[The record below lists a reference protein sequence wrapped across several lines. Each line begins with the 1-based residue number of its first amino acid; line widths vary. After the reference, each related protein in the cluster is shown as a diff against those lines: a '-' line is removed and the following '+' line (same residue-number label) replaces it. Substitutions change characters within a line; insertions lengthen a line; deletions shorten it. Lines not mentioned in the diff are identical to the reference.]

1 MASPTDLGPADE
13 AATPQRGGLA
23 PGLPAGARRSS
34 NRGSWTLRLGTAV
47 VAVLFAVPLTWLVL
61 ESFGVGGAAQSLAL
75 GRPLLNSV
83 LLASS
88 VAATTAVMGT
98 AAAWVTMR
106 TDVPLARLWRA
117 LLPLPLVIPS
127 FIGAFTLLAA
137 FAPGGLLDRLLPD
150 AVTLPRLG
158 GFWGAYA
165 VLTLLTYPYVFLPVS
180 ARLRQLPASLEESA
194 RLLGR
199 GGWTSFVNVVLP
211 QTWSAVLAGGL
222 LVFLYTVSD
231 FGAVQLLR
239 YDTLTRVI
247 YASRLDPPTSLGLSL
262 QLALVA
268 VVVVAAERL
277 LVRRTAPSSPRA
289 ARSLRVSLGRW
300 RPLATIGVSGLVGF
314 ALLAPVS
321 VLVFWA
327 ARGIGS
333 GSARTAGVLSDPS
346 VLLHPLA
353 NTALAGMAAAV
364 TAVVAVLPVAY
375 LSARHRDGIGAT
387 ANGVVVA
394 SFALPGLVIA
404 LSLVTFALAG
414 PEPVAA
420 LYQSLPL
427 LVFAYVIHFGAQ
439 SLRAAQVAVANVPP
453 RLGDAA
459 RTLGAGT
466 WRRLVEVEL
475 PIMLPGLAAGAGLV
489 LLSTMKEL
497 PATLLLA
504 PPGFSTLATRIWSA
518 TEDAFWSDASL
529 GSLVLI
535 LLSGVLTWVL
545 VIRRYESLD

>member
-1 MASPTDLGPADE
+1 MRRRATRGPA
-13 AATPQRGGLA
+13 L
-23 PGLPAGARRSS
+23 
-34 NRGSWTLRLGTAV
+34 LRLGAAV
-47 VAVLFAVPLTWLVL
+47 VALLFAVPMGWLVA
-61 ESFGVGGAAQSLAL
+61 EAVAVGGAASSMSLA
-75 GRPLLNSV
+75 RPLLNSIM
-83 LLASS
+83 LAVS
-88 VAATTAVMGT
+88 VAASTAAIGT
-98 AAAWVTMR
+98 AAAWLTMR
-106 TDVPLARLWRA
+106 TDLPAARLWRA

-137 FAPGGLLDRLLPD
+137 FAPGGLLDRVLPA

-199 GGWTSFVNVVLP
+199 GGWATFTNVVLP
-211 QTWSAVLAGGL
+211 QTWTAVLAGAL

-268 VVVVAAERL
+268 VTVVATERL
-277 LVRRTAPSSPRA
+277 LVRRTAASSPRA
-289 ARSLRVSLGRW
+289 SRPLRVALGAW
-300 RPLATIGVSGLVGF
+300 RPFALLGVGGLLGF
-314 ALLAPVS
+314 ALVAPVS
-321 VLVFWA
+321 VLLFWA
-327 ARGIGS
+327 ARGVAS
-333 GSARTAGVLSDPS
+333 GSSRAASVFADPAT
-346 VLLHPLA
+346 LLHPLV
-353 NTALAGMAAAV
+353 NTALAGVAAAV
-364 TAVVAVLPVAY
+364 IAVVAVLPVAY
-375 LSARHRDGIGAT
+375 LSARHRDAVGAT
-387 ANGVVVA
+387 SNGVVVA

-414 PEPVAA
+414 PAPVAS

-466 WRRLVEVEL
+466 VRRIVEVEL

-504 PPGFSTLATRIWSA
+504 PPGFATLATRIWSA
-518 TEDAFWSDASL
+518 TEDAFWSDASV

-535 LLSGVLTWVL
+535 LLSGVLTWLL
-545 VIRRYESLD
+545 VIRRYEALD